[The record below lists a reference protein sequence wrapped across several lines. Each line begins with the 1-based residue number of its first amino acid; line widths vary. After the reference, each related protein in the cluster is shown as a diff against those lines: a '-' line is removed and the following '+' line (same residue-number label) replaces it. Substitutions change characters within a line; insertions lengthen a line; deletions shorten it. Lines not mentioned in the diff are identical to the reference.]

1 MNLGDVARKTVP
13 ENVAD
18 LSARRGGDLN
28 TRNFIPHRVHEAIGV
43 LGAVSVATA
52 CMVPGTVAARVIDR
66 GASSGLR
73 RLEIEHPTGFFTVE
87 MDVTGSGSDL
97 QVEPLCSV
105 ADRAQADARR
115 SVRAVRRLEWLVSGA
130 GRQAGGPPRRI
141 ALIGYGEVG
150 QILAADLRAAGIRD
164 LVTWDRL
171 FPTPTTAPSRAAAAI
186 EARIATSM
194 AEAVK
199 GCDLIISAVTAANCV
214 AAAREA
220 AGSIS
225 SETIYFDLNSV
236 APQSKRAAAA
246 AIEAA
251 GGRYIEAAVMSPIA
265 PKRIGSPVLIGGPH
279 AIAFE
284 PWARQLGFSGIRV
297 FDSAVGRASAA
308 KMCRSVMIKGLEA
321 LFTESLLA
329 ARRHG
334 VEQTVLESLRDVF
347 PHEDWSRSRLT

>member
-1 MNLGDVARKTVP
+1 M
-13 ENVAD
+13 
-18 LSARRGGDLN
+18 
-28 TRNFIPHRVHEAIGV
+28 
-43 LGAVSVATA
+43 
-52 CMVPGTVAARVIDR
+52 
-66 GASSGLR
+66 
-73 RLEIEHPTGFFTVE
+73 
-87 MDVTGSGSDL
+87 
-97 QVEPLCSV
+97 
-105 ADRAQADARR
+105 
-115 SVRAVRRLEWLVSGA
+115 SGA

-284 PWARQLGFSGIRV
+284 PWARQLGFTGIRV

-347 PHEDWSRSRLT
+347 PHEDWEPIAAYMISRSLEHGSRRAEEMREAARAVADAGIDPLMSLACAERQEWAAARGPARARASLAELLDTVLAASAAETVETA